1 MSSGSVIINLPC
13 VPLDAQFAL
22 ELGDCIACGNRTVV
36 FRIGEKSFDLIWES

>member
-1 MSSGSVIINLPC
+1 MSNGTDIVNRH
-13 VPLDAQFAL
+13 VQLDAQLAL